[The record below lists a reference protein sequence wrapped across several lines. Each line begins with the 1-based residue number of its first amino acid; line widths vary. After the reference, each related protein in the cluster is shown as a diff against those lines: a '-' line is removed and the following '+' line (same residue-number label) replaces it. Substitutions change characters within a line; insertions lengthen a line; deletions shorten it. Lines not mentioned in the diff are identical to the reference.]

1 MHLSALDLL
10 LVTVFV
16 SPLEDTFVTGVQ
28 AACNLQFED
37 RVGPGDIT
45 GRKVCH

>member
-1 MHLSALDLL
+1 MHLSASDLL

-16 SPLEDTFVTGVQ
+16 SPLDTFVTGVQ